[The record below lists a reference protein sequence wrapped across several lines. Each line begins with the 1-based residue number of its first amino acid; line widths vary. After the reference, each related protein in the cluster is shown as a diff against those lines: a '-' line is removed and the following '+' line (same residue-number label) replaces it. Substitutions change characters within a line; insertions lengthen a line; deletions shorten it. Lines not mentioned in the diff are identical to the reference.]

1 LHVRVVFEWYLTGF
15 VRERGDSVDAE
26 IARPVSVAGAVRRGG
41 FRSDPVHVTDCG
53 EGPLA
58 QSWRNID
65 IRALHGEVAF
75 FVASENSNVTD
86 VGRAVHS
93 CGIDTTTLS
102 AECQQPCHPIRRRDA
117 GTLESVAPQGFSQH
131 RQTLGRDPLE
141 PAFLGR
147 LCSPPRTRQGF
158 ANTAPRVRYD
168 DPPSELGDTETKG
181 LSSTLPPPTDQLG
194 RDRTSIP
201 ARSAASNPLTRVS
214 ATLSPECQEPS
225 N

>member
-1 LHVRVVFEWYLTGF
+1 M
-15 VRERGDSVDAE
+15 DAAF
-26 IARPVSVAGAVRRGG
+26 ARPVSVAGTVRHRVPPRDLGHG
-41 FRSDPVHVTDCG
+41 TDCV
-53 EGPLA
+53 EAPLA
-58 QSWRNID
+58 RSWQNID
-65 IRALHGEVAF
+65 IRTLHGEVAF

-86 VGRAVHS
+86 VGRAFHS

-117 GTLESVAPQGFSQH
+117 GTLESVAPQRFSQH

-158 ANTAPRVRYD
+158 ANT
-168 DPPSELGDTETKG
+168 SELGDTETKG

-225 N
+225 TPGRIGRQRCLAWSDGSLETQ